1 MQMRFDNALQVPQGS
16 GIGVSV
22 ERTTGSTATS

>member
-16 GIGVSV
+16 GIGAAID
-22 ERTTGSTATS
+22 RTNGSTATG